1 MSNNYKILACLFC
14 LIIGMI
20 FTFSTINAQDVF
32 EEWQKQQ
39 QEEMQ
44 KFKDE
49 QDREFMDFLEKEWKE
64 FQLFQ
69 GLVADKTPKPI
80 KAPMADSIT
89 HKQFPD
95 TNIIKDITI
104 PKSTP
109 LPRVIDIPRGKKEVE
124 LKDTLIPPDAMIGKL
139 LHFTF
144 YDLPLSISYDESLE
158 EIVSTDISEKTIAS
172 FWETISNPEYES
184 CFEQAQNYKEQ
195 MRLNDWGYCI
205 LLYEIGK
212 VIFQDSKNYA
222 NLFIWF
228 MLTKSGYEAR
238 VGYNEKEVY
247 LLLPSEQIFYNLPYF
262 TSENKKI
269 YVIPFDSKIT
279 NLGSLFTY
287 DGNYP
292 GADKLINLMI
302 SKSPNIKDNIIKKE
316 FKFSYRDKEFTI
328 NGKYNKYTVDFF
340 KKYPHTNYEVYFNAP
355 LSPVAYS
362 SLITELKP
370 ILQGKSEAEAVNILL
385 RFIQTA
391 FDYKTDDEQFGMEKC
406 LFSDETIF
414 YPYSDC
420 EDRSVF
426 FAYLVKKILGLE
438 VIGLDYPG
446 HVATA
451 IKFHTDIDGDYIVFQ
466 ENKYIVCDPTYI
478 NANVGMCMPEFKKI
492 MPEIIQ
498 LQ

>member
-69 GLVADKTPKPI
+69 GLVLDETPKPI
-80 KAPMADSIT
+80 KAPIADSIPL
-89 HKQFPD
+89 KQFPD
-95 TNIIKDITI
+95 TTIIKDFPV

-109 LPRVIDIPRGKKEVE
+109 LPRVIDIPRGQKEVE

-172 FWETISNPEYES
+172 FWETISNSEYES

-238 VGYNEKEVY
+238 VGYNEKAVY
-247 LLLPSEQIFYNLPYF
+247 LLLPS
-262 TSENKKI
+262 
-269 YVIPFDSKIT
+269 
-279 NLGSLFTY
+279 
-287 DGNYP
+287 
-292 GADKLINLMI
+292 
-302 SKSPNIKDNIIKKE
+302 
-316 FKFSYRDKEFTI
+316 
-328 NGKYNKYTVDFF
+328 
-340 KKYPHTNYEVYFNAP
+340 
-355 LSPVAYS
+355 
-362 SLITELKP
+362 
-370 ILQGKSEAEAVNILL
+370 
-385 RFIQTA
+385 
-391 FDYKTDDEQFGMEKC
+391 
-406 LFSDETIF
+406 
-414 YPYSDC
+414 
-420 EDRSVF
+420 
-426 FAYLVKKILGLE
+426 
-438 VIGLDYPG
+438 
-446 HVATA
+446 
-451 IKFHTDIDGDYIVFQ
+451 
-466 ENKYIVCDPTYI
+466 
-478 NANVGMCMPEFKKI
+478 
-492 MPEIIQ
+492 
-498 LQ
+498 

>member
-1 MSNNYKILACLFC
+1 MSNNYKILACIFC

-20 FTFSTINAQDVF
+20 LTYSTINSQDDF

-49 QDREFMDFLEKEWKE
+49 QDKEFMDFLEKEWKE
-64 FQLFQ
+64 FQLFH
-69 GLVADKTPKPI
+69 GLIADETPKPI
-80 KAPMADSIT
+80 KVPVADSILL
-89 HKQFPD
+89 KQFPD
-95 TNIIKDITI
+95 TTIIKEIEI
-104 PKSTP
+104 P
-109 LPRVIDIPRGKKEVE
+109 IPHREVE
-124 LKDTLIPPDAMIGKL
+124 LKDILIPPDSMRGKI

-144 YDLPLSISYDESLE
+144 YDEPLTISYDESLE
-158 EIVSTDISEKTIAS
+158 GIVSGNINEKAIAS
-172 FWETISNPEYES
+172 FWEKISISEYES
-184 CFEQAQNYKEQ
+184 CLKQALNYKEQ

-212 VIFQDSKNYA
+212 VIFQDSKNYSK
-222 NLFIWF
+222 LFIWF
-228 MLTKSGYEAR
+228 MMIKSGYEAK

-262 TSENKKI
+262 TSENKNI
-269 YVIPFDSKIT
+269 FVIPFDSKIT
-279 NLGSLFTY
+279 SLGSLFTY
-287 DGNYP
+287 DGDYP
-292 GADKLINLMI
+292 GADKLIILMI
-302 SKSPNIKDNIIKKE
+302 NKTPDIKNDIISKE

-328 NGKYNKYTVDFF
+328 NAKYNKCTVDFF
-340 KKYPHTNYEVYFNAP
+340 KNYPHTDYEVYFNAP
-355 LSPVAYS
+355 LSPAAYS
-362 SLITELKP
+362 SIANELKP
-370 ILQGKSEAEAVNILL
+370 ILEGKSEAEAVNILL

-420 EDRSVF
+420 EDRSVL
-426 FAYLVKKILGLE
+426 FAYLVKKILELE

-451 IKFHTDIDGDYIVFQ
+451 IKFHTDIDGDYIIFQ
-466 ENKYIVCDPTYI
+466 NNKFIVCDPTYI
-478 NANVGMCMPEFKKI
+478 NANVGMCMPEFKNVK
-492 MPEIIQ
+492 PEIIQ

>member
-1 MSNNYKILACLFC
+1 MKCNHKKTIWIFVLFIL
-14 LIIGMI
+14 LIFNSPIV
-20 FTFSTINAQDVF
+20 SAQDNF

-39 QEEMQ
+39 QKEMQ

-64 FQLFQ
+64 FQVFH
-69 GLVADKTPKPI
+69 GLIADETPKPI
-80 KAPMADSIT
+80 KAPMADSIP

-95 TNIIKDITI
+95 TTIIKDIKI
-104 PKSTP
+104 PIP
-109 LPRVIDIPRGKKEVE
+109 LPQREVE
-124 LKDTLIPPDAMIGKL
+124 LKDTLISPDAMKGKI

-144 YDLPLSISYDESLE
+144 YDVPLSIIYDESLE
-158 EIVSTDISEKTIAS
+158 GIVSSDINEKAIAL
-172 FWETISNPEYES
+172 FWEKVSNSKYES
-184 CFEQAQNYKEQ
+184 CLKQARNYKEQ
-195 MRLNDWGYCI
+195 MELNDWGYCQ

-212 VIFQDSKNYA
+212 GIFQDSKNYA

-262 TSENKKI
+262 TSENKNI
-269 YVIPFDSKIT
+269 YVISFDSKIT
-279 NLGSLFTY
+279 SIGSLFTY

-302 SKSPNIKDNIIKKE
+302 YKSPNIKDNIIKKE

-328 NGKYNKYTVDFF
+328 NAKYNKYTVDFF

-370 ILQGKSEAEAVNILL
+370 ILEGKSEAEVVNILL

-406 LFSDETIF
+406 LFVDETIF

-420 EDRSVF
+420 EDRSVL

-451 IKFHTDIDGDYIVFQ
+451 IKFHTDIGGDYIVFQ
-466 ENKYIVCDPTYI
+466 DNKYIVCDPTYI
-478 NANVGMCMPEFKKI
+478 NANVGMCMPEFKSVT
-492 MPEIIQ
+492 PEIIQ